1 MSKPTKE
8 ISLRKMQWMLFLLGF
23 VKIPIIGFVKPKLI
37 ELNENSA
44 CVRIRLRRRSKN
56 HLNSMYFGA
65 LAVGADVAA
74 GLHAFYFAEQ
84 MGKKVSFAF
93 KGMNAEFLMRAES
106 NIDFISADGQKVK
119 DAMNRSLESGER
131 INEPILVIAKNTKN
145 EVVATFEMIVSV
157 KVKA

>member
-1 MSKPTKE
+1 
-8 ISLRKMQWMLFLLGF
+8 MLFLLGF
-23 VKIPIIGFVKPKLI
+23 AKIPIMGFVKPKLVT
-37 ELNENSA
+37 LNDQEAS
-44 CVRIRLRRRSKN
+44 VKIRLRRRTKN

-74 GLHAFYFAEQ
+74 GLHAFYFAEK

-93 KGMNAEFLMRAES
+93 KGMNAQFLMRAES
-106 NIDFISADGQKVK
+106 DILFVSDEGAKVS

-131 INEPILVIAKNTKN
+131 INEPINVLAKNTKN

-157 KVKA
+157 KVKG

>member
-1 MSKPTKE
+1 
-8 ISLRKMQWMLFLLGF
+8 MLFLLGF
-23 VKIPIIGFVKPKLI
+23 AKIPIMGFVKPRLVT
-37 ELNENSA
+37 LNDQEAS
-44 CVRIRLRRRSKN
+44 VKIRLRRRTKN

-93 KGMNAEFLMRAES
+93 KGMNAQFLMRAES
-106 NIDFISADGQKVK
+106 DILFVSEDGAKVS

-131 INEPILVIAKNTKN
+131 INEPINVLAKNTKN

-157 KVKA
+157 KVKG

>member
-1 MSKPTKE
+1 
-8 ISLRKMQWMLFLLGF
+8 MLFLLGF
-23 VKIPIIGFVKPKLI
+23 AKIPIIGFVKPRLI
-37 ELNENSA
+37 ELDENKA
-44 CVRIRLRRRSKN
+44 IVRIRLRRRSKN

-74 GLHAFYFAEQ
+74 GLHAFYFAER
-84 MGKKVSFAF
+84 MGKKVAFAF

-106 NIDFISADGQKVK
+106 NIDFVSEDGQKVK
-119 DAMNRSLESGER
+119 DAMERSAQSGER
-131 INEPILVIAKNTKN
+131 INEPIMVLAKNTQN

>member
-1 MSKPTKE
+1 MSKPSKE
-8 ISLRKMQWMLFLLGF
+8 ISLKKMRWMLFLLGF
-23 VKIPIIGFVKPKLI
+23 VKIPIIGFVKPRLVTLD
-37 ELNENSA
+37 EERAS
-44 CVRIRLRRRSKN
+44 VTIRLRRRSKN

-74 GLHAFYFAEQ
+74 GLHAFYFAEK

-93 KGMNAEFLMRAES
+93 KGMKAEFLMRAES
-106 NIDFISADGQKVK
+106 DIEFISEDGAKVS

-131 INEPILVIAKNTKN
+131 INEPIMVVAKNTKN

-157 KVKA
+157 KVKP

>member
-1 MSKPTKE
+1 MK
-8 ISLRKMQWMLFLLGF
+8 WMLFLLGF

-37 ELNENSA
+37 ILNDREA
-44 CVRIRLRRRSKN
+44 AVKIRIRRRTKN

-93 KGMNAEFLMRAES
+93 KGMNAQFLMRAES
-106 NIDFISADGQKVK
+106 DILFISEDGSKVS
-119 DAMNRSLESGER
+119 DAMKRSLESGER
-131 INEPILVIAKNTKN
+131 INEPINVLAKNDKN
-145 EVVATFEMIVSV
+145 EIVATFEMIVSV
-157 KVKA
+157 KVKV

>member
-1 MSKPTKE
+1 MK
-8 ISLRKMQWMLFLLGF
+8 WMLFLLGF
-23 VKIPIIGFVKPKLI
+23 AKIPIMGFVKPKLI
-37 ELNENSA
+37 TLNDQEAS
-44 CVRIRLRRRSKN
+44 VKIRLRRRTKN

-93 KGMNAEFLMRAES
+93 KGMNAQFLMRAES
-106 NIDFISADGQKVK
+106 DILFVSEDGAKVS
-119 DAMNRSLESGER
+119 DAMNRSFQLGER
-131 INEPILVIAKNTKN
+131 INEPINVIAKNAKN